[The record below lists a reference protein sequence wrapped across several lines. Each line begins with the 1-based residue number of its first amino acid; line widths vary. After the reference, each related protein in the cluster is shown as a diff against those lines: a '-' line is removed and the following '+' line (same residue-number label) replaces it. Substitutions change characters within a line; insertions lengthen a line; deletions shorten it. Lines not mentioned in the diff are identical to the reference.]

1 MARKT
6 PSRLQKRREAEAA
19 TTRGAKTPAA
29 KKAKRTRAP
38 SKRKAKVAERKRLIW
53 GIYSSSFK
61 EEARF
66 PYDQRAAAEERLE
79 QLRAKGKR
87 SYFIQPIKEV
97 ISAAAAPANSG
108 ASQTD
113 DD

>member
-6 PSRLQKRREAEAA
+6 ASRLQKRREVEAA

-29 KKAKRTRAP
+29 KKAKRVRAP
-38 SKRKAKVAERKRLIW
+38 SRRKAKVAERKRLFW
-53 GIYSSSFK
+53 GIFSGSFK
-61 EEARF
+61 EEGRF

-97 ISAAAAPANSG
+97 ISAAAAAAPAE
-108 ASQTD
+108 ATATD
-113 DD
+113 E